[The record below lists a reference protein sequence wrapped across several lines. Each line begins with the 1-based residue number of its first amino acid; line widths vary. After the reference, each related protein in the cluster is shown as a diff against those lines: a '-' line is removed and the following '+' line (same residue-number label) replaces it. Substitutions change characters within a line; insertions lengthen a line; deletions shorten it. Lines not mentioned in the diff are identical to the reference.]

1 MISYFI
7 YYLKKFLFKFFVN
20 VDVMFKYLNFFW
32 VFKIYIFRV
41 KDIKFV
47 LKNIMDKII
56 IVFIDF
62 IYLKLEFVIGKK
74 IDLDEYMKNNE
85 Y

>member
-1 MISYFI
+1 M
-7 YYLKKFLFKFFVN
+7 N

-32 VFKIYIFRV
+32 VFNIYIFRV

>member
-1 MISYFI
+1 
-7 YYLKKFLFKFFVN
+7 
-20 VDVMFKYLNFFW
+20 MFKYLNFFW
-32 VFKIYIFRV
+32 VFNIYIFRV